1 MIASFFHR
9 KFMFS
14 HFLYACRFVNKQ
26 TSCNLKIPIDAA
38 AGSQFARVMSWLL
51 TSPCHHFSCVMNNM
65 RHEPNTDA
73 GKTQI
78 ILSVL
83 TLTLIHYDYTSGILA
98 QPAICTIKT
107 YLICVRTL
115 AFCRVFSLFCNLNQ
129 IISCMRGPLFL
140 M

>member
-38 AGSQFARVMSWLL
+38 AVSQFARVMSWLL

-83 TLTLIHYDYTSGILA
+83 TLTLIQHDYTSGILA

-107 YLICVRTL
+107 NLRTHAL
-115 AFCRVFSLFCNLNQ
+115 CRVFCNLNQ
-129 IISCMRGPLFL
+129 IISCMREPFIPHVKAK
-140 M
+140 